1 MLEVYNNESSED
13 SDNDL
18 ATLVRWEMERLAY
31 ATMERKHSILKN
43 NDWKCIYLWNSIV
56 ELILIL
62 FRLLTF
68 SKKVNFVT

>member
-43 NDWKCIYLWNSIV
+43 NDWKYIYLWNSIV
-56 ELILIL
+56 E
-62 FRLLTF
+62 
-68 SKKVNFVT
+68 